1 VQLPSLRKNQVQ
13 AMSSAQ
19 NPVVAQISNTVTR
32 PGALTTEWWTV
43 VIAGA
48 ASAGLA
54 LTGVPGSEAA
64 QVAGIIAPILLALVY
79 VFVRTRTK
87 GALAE
92 VLQAVFPQADAP
104 AQSDPGPP
112 TQTVANPPAD
122 PAPNGNAP
130 AEVPAALQRSD
141 PSNG

>member
-1 VQLPSLRKNQVQ
+1 MQLPSPRKAQVQ
-13 AMSSAQ
+13 ATSTKQ

-64 QVAGIIAPILLALVY
+64 QVAGIIAPIVLALVY

-87 GALAE
+87 GALAD
-92 VLQAVFPQADAP
+92 VLQAIFPQADAAPQGDPNSP
-104 AQSDPGPP
+104 AEGE
-112 TQTVANPPAD
+112 AEPPAD
-122 PAPNGNAP
+122 PATNGKPP
-130 AEVPAALQRSD
+130 AEVPAA
-141 PSNG
+141 

>member
-1 VQLPSLRKNQVQ
+1 
-13 AMSSAQ
+13 M
-19 NPVVAQISNTVTR
+19 
-32 PGALTTEWWTV
+32 
-43 VIAGA
+43 IAGA

-64 QVAGIIAPILLALVY
+64 QVAGIIAPIALALVY

-104 AQSDPGPP
+104 AQGDANPP
-112 TQTVANPPAD
+112 AQGEANPPAD
-122 PAPNGNAP
+122 PAPNGKP
-130 AEVPAALQRSD
+130 SAEVPAA
-141 PSNG
+141 

>member
-1 VQLPSLRKNQVQ
+1 MELPSLRKDQVP
-13 AMSSAQ
+13 ATSTEQ

-43 VIAGA
+43 VISGA

-64 QVAGIIAPILLALVY
+64 QVAGIIAPIVLALVY

-87 GALAE
+87 GALAD

-104 AQSDPGPP
+104 AQAGPNP
-112 TQTVANPPAD
+112 PAQGEANPPAD
-122 PAPNGNAP
+122 PAPNGKPP
-130 AEVPAALQRSD
+130 AEVPAA
-141 PSNG
+141 

>member
-1 VQLPSLRKNQVQ
+1 MQVPTLRKAQVQ
-13 AMSSAQ
+13 TTGAAQ
-19 NPVVAQISNTVTR
+19 NPVVAQIANTVTR

-48 ASAGLA
+48 ASAALA
-54 LTGVPGSEAA
+54 LTGIPGSEAA
-64 QVAGIIAPILLALVY
+64 QVAGVIAPIVLALVY

-104 AQSDPGPP
+104 AQDDPNPP
-112 TQTVANPPAD
+112 AHGEANPPAD
-122 PAPNGNAP
+122 LAPNGKPA
-130 AEVPAALQRSD
+130 AEVPVAQRR
-141 PSNG
+141 